1 MRELSDHAFTIEL
14 QILWQNSDAYTR
26 ERIGNSI
33 REYFNG
39 DRAERIINKL
49 QGS

>member
-1 MRELSDHAFTIEL
+1 MREINDKEFTNEM
-14 QILWQNSDAYTR
+14 QILWENSDAYTR

-33 REYFNG
+33 REYFG
-39 DRAERIINKL
+39 GERAERIINKL